1 MHAPTADPA
10 TAVARHIINVARISL
25 TDLTINITR
34 GARTAKIL
42 KEWAATDVDAK
53 WAASSWGAKL
63 ARQAAKAKM
72 TDLDRFS
79 AMLTRKAASKK
90 VRAALGK

>member
-1 MHAPTADPA
+1 
-10 TAVARHIINVARISL
+10 VARRIINVARISL
-25 TDLTINITR
+25 TDLTINIAR
-34 GARTAKIL
+34 GARTVKVV
-42 KEWAATDVDAK
+42 KEWTAADIDAK

-63 ARQAAKAKM
+63 ARQVAKAKM
-72 TDLDRFS
+72 SDLDRFS